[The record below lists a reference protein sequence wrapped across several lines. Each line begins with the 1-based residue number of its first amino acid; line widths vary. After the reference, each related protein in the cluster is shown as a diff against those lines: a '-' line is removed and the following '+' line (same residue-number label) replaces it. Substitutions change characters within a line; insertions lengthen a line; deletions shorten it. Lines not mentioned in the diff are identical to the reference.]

1 MSYVES
7 FDNIWVRPLNS
18 KDHVGRLE
26 ELTSEMTRF
35 YTAGAGTEWAIPD
48 SNGDH
53 LKSVMAVKLG
63 DKFYRVTVVKVWS
76 ADVVNIFYVDYGN
89 TEDVFATDLRLLHK
103 DFVDLP
109 AQAISVRLWG
119 IQEPM
124 GRAAESRL
132 ELKSKLSDGNYY
144 GFSCTKVRVKD
155 GPRRRWSGGVE
166 ENGQRPAVILQDVR
180 DGSSISFKLLMENQA
195 TLDLRDYSVGNLGCS
210 DMITRLND
218 SKEKVEYCRKL
229 QTAIKGA
236 WEALIKRGDTEIEIS
251 RPKLSQRNSTALD
264 CKPKVKI
271 IEIEDSDNSDDDEEI
286 LEFRREVERIPEVT
300 VSRPKLKMRG
310 GSKMIIPSQLG
321 SQENGNKVN
330 SHRAP
335 PGSRVSSDDEEDLK
349 DIELRIDLK
358 IFRPKLRKQVVTN
371 LSIITSPGPGSEG
384 EDSGVYDEEVE
395 DILQKR
401 RVCDFIK
408 AGPCYS
414 KYG

>member
-7 FDNIWVRPLNS
+7 FDNIWVRPLKS
-18 KDHVGRLE
+18 KDHVDRLDE
-26 ELTSEMTRF
+26 FTSEMTRF
-35 YTAGAGTEWAIPD
+35 YTAGAGAEWAIPD
-48 SNGDH
+48 TNGDH
-53 LKSVMAVKLG
+53 LKSVMAVKLR

-76 ADVVNIFYVDYGN
+76 ADVVNVFYVDYGN
-89 TEDVFATDLRLLHK
+89 TDDVFATDLRLLHK
-103 DFVDLP
+103 DFLTLP

-132 ELKSKLSDGNYY
+132 ELKSMLSDGNYY

-180 DGSSISFKLLMENQA
+180 DGSSISFKLLLENQA

-218 SKEKVEYCRKL
+218 SEEKVEYCRKL

-236 WEALIKRGDTEIEIS
+236 WEALMKRGGTKIEIT
-251 RPKLSQRNSTALD
+251 RPKFSHRNSTALD
-264 CKPKVKI
+264 CKPKVNI

-286 LEFRREVERIPEVT
+286 LESLREMTPIPEVT
-300 VSRPKLKMRG
+300 VSRPKLKMRC
-310 GSKMIIPSQLG
+310 GSKMKIHSQLG
-321 SQENGNKVN
+321 SQENGNKVISN
-330 SHRAP
+330 RAP
-335 PGSRVSSDDEEDLK
+335 QGSRVSSDDEEDLK
-349 DIELRIDLK
+349 DIELRIELK
-358 IFRPKLRKQVVTN
+358 ISRPKLRKQEVTN
-371 LSIITSPGPGSEG
+371 MSNIASSGPGSEG

-395 DILQKR
+395 DNLQKR
-401 RVCDFIK
+401 HVCDFIK
-408 AGPCYS
+408 AGPCYYS
-414 KYG
+414 K